1 MKAVIFNSGLGS
13 RLGELTKEKPKCM
26 LKLYNGETIF
36 ERQIRILSECGIED
50 FVVTTGP
57 YKEQLWDVAKEYSQL
72 KITFVENEEYKN
84 TNYIV
89 SMKKAEKFID
99 DSVLLMHG
107 DLVFN
112 KGLIKKILSDN
123 RKSLCLF
130 NEEKSLPEKDFKG
143 RFLNNKLQEVSVA
156 IFDKDC
162 YAFQPLYKLSK
173 CNIEKWKEEV
183 SRVVENGQVKIYAE
197 TALNNI
203 VDTMEISG
211 FSYKNDYIEEID
223 NKEDY
228 DKVSSEIQFFDYR
241 EQEIIRGSYTQYLKE
256 NIQPSEEVFVVSS
269 KRMREEIESKLEGK
283 HLTFFND
290 FSVNPKYE
298 EIKQGVKLFKEKRYQ
313 KIISLGGGSSID
325 VAKCIKLFSA
335 LNNENDF
342 LQKKYRYNHIKH
354 IAVPTTAGT
363 GSESTQL
370 AVMYYHG
377 EKCSVEHGSILP
389 NVAVLDYTMLKT
401 LSDYQKKA
409 TLLDA
414 LCQGIESFWARGA
427 TEESKQYAKKSIIL
441 ILENYKEY
449 LQNNVVSLEKIL
461 LAANYSGK
469 AINISRTTAPHAMSY
484 KLTTLYGISHGYA
497 VAMSLIPCWKMLYDL
512 SSSNKKLQDILVALS
527 EVMGCTN
534 ILESIRKIQNI
545 IKTLQVPQINVQEK
559 DIDKLVATVSIERLS
574 NNPII
579 FNENEIRKLYKNLYF
594 G

>member
-36 ERQIRILSECGIED
+36 ERQIRILSECGIEN

-72 KITFVENEEYKN
+72 NITFVENEEYKN

-99 DSVLLMHG
+99 DSVLLLHG

-156 IFDKDC
+156 IFDQDC

-173 CNIEKWKEEV
+173 RNVEKWKEEV
-183 SRVVENGQVKIYAE
+183 SRVVESGRVKTYAE
-197 TALNNI
+197 TALNTI
-203 VDTMEISG
+203 LDTMEISG

-228 DKVSSEIQFFDYR
+228 DKVSGEIQFFDYR
-241 EQEIIRGSYTQYLKE
+241 EQEIIRDSYTQYLKE
-256 NIQPSEEVFVVSS
+256 NIQPSDEVFVVSS
-269 KRMREEIESKLEGK
+269 KRMREEIESKLKGK
-283 HLTFFND
+283 QLTFFND
-290 FSVNPKYE
+290 FSANPKYE
-298 EIKQGVKLFKEKRYQ
+298 EIKRGVKLFKEKRYQ
-313 KIISLGGGSSID
+313 KMISLGGGSSID
-325 VAKCIKLFSA
+325 VAKCIKLFST

-342 LQKKYRYNHIKH
+342 LQKKYRYNPIKH

-377 EKCSVEHGSILP
+377 EKCSIEHGSILP
-389 NVAVLDYTMLKT
+389 DVAVLDYTMLKT

-427 TEESKQYAKKSIIL
+427 TEESKQYAKKCIIL

-449 LQNNVVSLEKIL
+449 LQNNSISAERIL

-497 VAMSLIPCWKMLYDL
+497 VAMSLIPCWEMLYEK

-579 FNENEIRKLYKNLYF
+579 FNENEIRKLYENLYF

>member
-72 KITFVENEEYKN
+72 NITFVENEEYKN

-99 DSVLLMHG
+99 DSVLLLHG

-156 IFDKDC
+156 IFDQDC

-173 CNIEKWKEEV
+173 RNVEKWKEEV
-183 SRVVENGQVKIYAE
+183 SRVVESGRVKTYAE
-197 TALNNI
+197 TALNTI
-203 VDTMEISG
+203 LDTMEISG

-228 DKVSSEIQFFDYR
+228 DKVSGEIQFFDYR
-241 EQEIIRGSYTQYLKE
+241 EQEILRDSYTQYLKE

-269 KRMREEIESKLEGK
+269 KRMREEIESKLKGK
-283 HLTFFND
+283 QLTFFND
-290 FSVNPKYE
+290 FSANPKYE
-298 EIKQGVKLFKEKRYQ
+298 EIKRGVKLFKEKRYQ
-313 KIISLGGGSSID
+313 KMISLGGGSSID
-325 VAKCIKLFSA
+325 VAKCIKLFST

-342 LQKKYRYNHIKH
+342 LQKKYRYNPIKH

-377 EKCSVEHGSILP
+377 EKCSIEHGSILP
-389 NVAVLDYTMLKT
+389 DVAVLDYTMLKT

-427 TEESKQYAKKSIIL
+427 TEESKQYAKKCIIL

-449 LQNNVVSLEKIL
+449 LQNNSISAERIL

-497 VAMSLIPCWKMLYDL
+497 VAMSLIPCWEMLYEK

-579 FNENEIRKLYKNLYF
+579 FNENEIRKLYENLYF